1 MWKFAFQNAPLLR
14 KWHSTVT
21 VLNCVSIVF
30 VCFLFEFFCLKLALS
45 LNDSPQHFK
54 THLFYPNVPFQSA
67 KVSNFKKFALKIMKV
82 FSHLNGYQNYELCRL
97 KKIKFKYFFKHRP
110 RIRFF
115 LFFEKRCQN
124 CEFAR
129 AKKGL
134 SRFIG
139 VALALS

>member
-115 LFFEKRCQN
+115 CFL
-124 CEFAR
+124 
-129 AKKGL
+129 KKDVKIVNLLGRKKDFPGL
-134 SRFIG
+134 LG
-139 VALALS
+139 